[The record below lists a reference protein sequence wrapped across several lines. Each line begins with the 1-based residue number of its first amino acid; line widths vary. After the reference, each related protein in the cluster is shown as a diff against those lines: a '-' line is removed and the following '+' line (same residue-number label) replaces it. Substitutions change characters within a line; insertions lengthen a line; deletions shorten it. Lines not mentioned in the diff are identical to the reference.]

1 MTLNVLIGNGSW
13 YPATGGA
20 APIITSPTSL
30 PAGTANTAYTN
41 TQFSASGTEPITWSN
56 TGSLPSG
63 MTFSSS
69 GLLSGTPTATANSS
83 ITFTATN
90 AYGSNNSVLTLTINA
105 DPSPVLITEP
115 SISVWRAA

>member
-13 YPATGGA
+13 YPITGT
-20 APIITSPTSL
+20 APVITSPTSL
-30 PAGTANTAYTN
+30 PTGTVNTAYTS
-41 TQFSASGTEPITWSN
+41 TQFSASGTNPITWSN

-90 AYGSNNSVLTLTINA
+90 SYGSNNSVLTLTVNA
-105 DPSPVLITEP
+105 AGGPTPITP
-115 SISVWRAA
+115 ISIDFWRTA

>member
-1 MTLNVLIGNGSW
+1 MTLNVLIGNGTW
-13 YPATGGA
+13 YPIVGT
-20 APIITSPTSL
+20 APVITIPTSL
-30 PAGTANTAYTN
+30 PSGTANTAYTS
-41 TQFSASGTEPITWSN
+41 TQFYASGTEPITWSN

-69 GLLSGTPTATANSS
+69 GLLSGTPTNTANSS

-105 DPSPVLITEP
+105 APGPVLITAP

>member
-13 YPATGGA
+13 YPATGGD
-20 APIITSPTSL
+20 PPVITIPTSL
-30 PAGTANTAYTN
+30 PTGTANTAYTS
-41 TQFSASGTEPITWSN
+41 TQFYASGTAPITWSN

-90 AYGSNNSVLTLTINA
+90 AYGSNNSVLTLTVNA
-105 DPSPVLITEP
+105 AGGPTVNVAATIY
-115 SISVWRAA
+115 VWRAA

>member
-13 YPATGGA
+13 YPAAGGV
-20 APIITSPTSL
+20 APVITSPTSL
-30 PAGTANTAYTN
+30 PTGTANTAYTS

-56 TGSLPSG
+56 TGALPTG

-69 GLLSGTPTATANSS
+69 GLLSGTPTVTANSS

-90 AYGSNNSVLTLTINA
+90 AYGSNNSVLTLTVNA
-105 DPSPVLITEP
+105 AGGPTLITAP
-115 SISVWRAA
+115 SIDVWRAA